1 MRTLVRALAALSLLA
16 MPVSGSAAPA
26 KLCQDDLSQDR
37 QPNFN
42 TGDGSLQVAN
52 QTIVTTND
60 SPPRLQLNTN
70 LARLDPE
77 HIYFPFDQHVTISY
91 VYESAGASHAL
102 GYMYLDDVKAR
113 GYLDANGNLAD
124 TNNNGILD
132 LHEDLF
138 NLAPTTPASEA
149 RPYIGSAR
157 RCTGKVFT
165 SGGKTYTQPELA
177 MKGCDSG
184 VFERKSLS
192 DARPGH
198 VTEDIDVDI
207 IGRSESDSFV
217 ASDADYSDNG
227 LFPHIPNLLE
237 PASVSNG
244 NKGMGKM
251 VFLLA
256 DDDSD
261 RKTYN
266 NLSPVV
272 DSEDS
277 DDGVPD
283 YDTSKY
289 DSSGLVR
296 NTNQDPGV
304 TAFDRT
310 VDLGQIQGGKEIVF
324 FLVVY
329 YAPRHNLDAGNAYPC
344 LKRDPA
350 DGKCLL
356 HLKTPVS
363 VFFSKAAW
371 NLDQNFIGG
380 RVTERNIGC
389 SYDDGCNPDDAT
401 SVNNLG
407 CATVNPVGPK
417 ACGWLAGPKSDT
429 GSTLGRL
436 KNLAVYGNLDMPME
450 KVTLARPPPPASGVD
465 MNYMPHVIVGAPSTD
480 PFRWILGFEDLSGG
494 GDRDFND
501 VVFVVNKENG
511 GGLRSAT
518 VSGDIS
524 PDIAEDF
531 TITKV
536 RFKRQDDYA
545 PAPRTCAGG
554 APCWAEETPGA
565 CTPPSGVRPS
575 IQYSV
580 AVDCRNCSNGTCTPN
595 LNPQWIPVNFDPA
608 PNNQVKELDIQAL
621 GFTGSQL
628 CWKVDISSP
637 NERCRPIIDNIDVG
651 YQAVRSGNYARASP
665 STLGNAVVWGV
676 NETPGKSWGQNWPTS
691 GVPAAGNRLYDGSK
705 DFTPRGH
712 LYLES
717 LYDPENP
724 DATHLVQRWEA
735 GRVMALSFS
744 GSGSPSSRNLYTVDS
759 TGARINLTQVDA
771 GSNATAAVNPLFPDS
786 LCDTLI
792 NGQRVYD
799 LNHDGACRTPSGST
813 ADKKS
818 SSDDQNDRK
827 ALIDWL
833 YGWEDR
839 HDVSPTSAAKRP
851 WPFGGINL
859 STVALAVPPFYDT
872 WYQNA
877 RPAERDLYRRNFAE
891 PLKQRPTIAYVGTMT
906 GLLHGFNSGDFRG
919 EKQDTCA
926 EKPQQRGFFL
936 PDGAC
941 QTSSPYTHRAYGTG
955 EESFAYLPRMLL
967 DRYRNNY
974 VQFPGSASLPRPQA
988 DASPAIANVDLG
1000 IVSKPAWTRETTAS
1014 RTTGAKTVLVS
1025 ATGKNSPVVFSL
1037 DITNPADSWY
1047 PLPMWEFSLAD
1058 TAVNTAFTNARA
1070 TNPTVKLPDNT
1081 GSRHAPSVGRIAWG
1095 PTDSVW
1101 AAVVGT
1107 DYVPASGRTGS
1118 VFLIDMK
1125 TGRPMNYGGTG
1136 AGANA
1141 GVITLD
1147 SGSGV
1152 AAESALMDLDQD
1164 GTYDVI
1170 YVPTTAGHVYR
1181 INLRKVD
1188 TTASL
1193 GTKVQTCL
1201 VADAPLAASLDPN
1214 AAQSQDQSYQ
1224 QIYSNLAVKLVPGPN
1239 GPAVRFF
1246 FGTGDNPDEF
1256 SDGPAD
1262 KSHYRYHLFGYEDQ
1276 NPTGNGGCAVNAL
1289 TPMWVVPLEEGQTV
1303 WGGVA
1308 INQKDVF
1315 ATTAVGKA
1323 ADICNLSDSE
1333 SGKYYAVSQTPTG
1346 PITAPHGTDL
1356 EGHGVNAPIVHDNH
1370 LFILTATGGMQ
1381 IRGEEKW
1388 NNGKSANGATRS
1400 RILIWEPVPD
1410 GKLPQ

>member
-1 MRTLVRALAALSLLA
+1 MRTFVRALAALTWLVLPA
-16 MPVSGSAAPA
+16 SGYAAPA

-42 TGDGSLQVAN
+42 AGDGSLQIAN
-52 QTIVTTND
+52 QTILVTGD

-102 GYMYLDDVKAR
+102 GYMYLDDLKAR
-113 GYLDANGNLAD
+113 GYLDATGNLAD

-138 NLAPTTPASEA
+138 NLAPPSGNDI

-177 MKGCDSG
+177 MKDCNSG
-184 VFERKSLS
+184 VFERKPLS

-207 IGRSESDSFV
+207 FGMSESESYS
-217 ASDADYSDNG
+217 ASDSEFSDNG

-237 PASVSNG
+237 PASVANG
-244 NKGMGKM
+244 GKGLGKM

-256 DDDSD
+256 DDDGD
-261 RKTYN
+261 RTTYN
-266 NLSPVV
+266 NLSPVA
-272 DSEDS
+272 DS
-277 DDGVPD
+277 DDTDNGIPD
-283 YDTSKY
+283 YDVSKY

-296 NTNQDPGV
+296 NTNQDPGI
-304 TAFDRT
+304 TEFDRT

-329 YAPRHNLDAGNAYPC
+329 YAPRHNLDDGKDFPC

-356 HLKTPVS
+356 HLKTPIS

-371 NLDQNFIGG
+371 NLDQNFVPG

-389 SYDDGCNPDDAT
+389 SYDDRCVPDIPARVTSYGCP
-401 SVNNLG
+401 
-407 CATVNPVGPK
+407 TVNPPGPK
-417 ACGWLAGPKSDT
+417 VCGWLAGPKSDL

-450 KVTLARPPPPASGVD
+450 KATLARPPPPSSGVD

-524 PDIAEDF
+524 PDIADDF

-536 RFKRQDDYA
+536 RFKRQDDFA
-545 PAPRTCAGG
+545 PAPRTCSGG
-554 APCWAEETPGA
+554 APCWTEEVAGA

-580 AVDCRNCSNGTCTPN
+580 AVDCRVCSNGTCTPN
-595 LNPQWIPVNFDPA
+595 ANPQWIPVVFDPA

-637 NERCRPIIDNIDVG
+637 NERCRPVIDNIDVG

-676 NETPGKSWGQNWPTS
+676 NETPGRSWGQNWPTS
-691 GVPAAGNRLYDGSK
+691 GVPAAGTRLYDGSK

-712 LYLES
+712 LYLQS
-717 LYDPENP
+717 LYDPENT
-724 DATHLVQRWEA
+724 DVTHTVQRWEA
-735 GRVMALSFS
+735 GRVMALSLA
-744 GSGSPSSRNLYTVDS
+744 GSGDPSGRKLYTID
-759 TGARINLTQVDA
+759 GANTRINLTQVDSG
-771 GSNATAAVNPLFPDS
+771 GSAATNPLFPDS
-786 LCDTLI
+786 LCDTLV
-792 NGQRVYD
+792 NGRRAYD
-799 LNHDGACRTPSGST
+799 LNADGLCRTPSGTT

-818 SSDDQNDRK
+818 TSDDQNDRK

-839 HDVSPTSAAKRP
+839 YDVSPTSAAKRP

-891 PLKQRPTIAYVGTMT
+891 PLKERPTIAYVGTMN
-906 GLLHGFNSGDFRG
+906 GVFHAFNSGDFRG
-919 EKQDTCA
+919 EKRDTCA
-926 EKPQQRGFFL
+926 DKEQQRGFFR
-936 PDGAC
+936 PTGTC
-941 QTSSPYTHRAYGTG
+941 QTTTPYTNRAYGTG
-955 EESFAYLPRMLL
+955 EEKFAYLPRMLL

-974 VQFPGSASLPRPQA
+974 VQFPGSSSLPRPQV
-988 DASPAIANVDLG
+988 DASAAIANVDLG
-1000 IVSKPAWTRETTAS
+1000 ISNKPAWTPENTAS
-1014 RTTGAKTVLVS
+1014 RSTGAKTVLVS

-1037 DITNPADSWY
+1037 DITNPTDSWY

-1058 TAVNTAFTNARA
+1058 ATVNAAFSTARA
-1070 TNPTVKLPDNT
+1070 TSSAVKLPDNT
-1081 GSRHAPSVGRIAWG
+1081 GSRHAPSVGRLAWG

-1107 DYVPASGRTGS
+1107 DYVPTLGRAGS

-1125 TGRPMNYGGTG
+1125 TGRPLNFGSTSQGT
-1136 AGANA
+1136 NA

-1147 SGSGV
+1147 LNSGV

-1188 TTASL
+1188 TNAIL

-1201 VADAPLAASLDPN
+1201 VADAPLAAASDSN
-1214 AAQSQDQSYQ
+1214 AAQNQDQSYQ
-1224 QIYSNLAVKLVPGPN
+1224 QLYSNLAVKLVPGPN

-1276 NPTGNGGCAVNAL
+1276 NPTGTGGCAANPL
-1289 TPMWVVPLEEGQTV
+1289 TPMWVAPLDEGQAV

-1323 ADICNLSDSE
+1323 ADVCNLSDTE
-1333 SGKYYAVSQTPTG
+1333 SGKYYVAAQVPTAGTTPSATG
-1346 PITAPHGTDL
+1346 TSLD
-1356 EGHGVNAPIVHDNH
+1356 GHGVNAPIVHDNH
-1370 LFILTATGGMQ
+1370 LFILTATGSMQ

-1400 RILIWEPVPD
+1400 RILLWEPVPD